1 VAGAG
6 FAAASGARG
15 VSSAGRGSR
24 RILARVRHA
33 ARALAALRQH
43 GQVRPF
49 DRMEL
54 EADIERYTAKLAALV
69 GHGEATAL
77 AADPQRPPS
86 WRL

>member
-1 VAGAG
+1 
-6 FAAASGARG
+6 
-15 VSSAGRGSR
+15 
-24 RILARVRHA
+24 
-33 ARALAALRQH
+33 LAALRQH